1 MNYDREGRKIVSSVG
16 IARNGNLPSD
26 AGNPPY
32 MVVEYAMT
40 ATGSVVRYSIFL
52 ECETR

>member
-32 MVVEYAMT
+32 MVVEGEPREFGKNRT
-40 ATGSVVRYSIFL
+40 LRLSELS
-52 ECETR
+52 